1 MTFQRISLEE
11 ERGCVASGQRLEV
24 AVPVTP

>member
-11 ERGCVASGQRLEV
+11 ERGCVASGRRLEV
-24 AVPVTP
+24 AAAVTP